1 MTSTNDTASSN
12 VDAPAADNCIFC
24 KIAAGKIPV
33 APVFENAEFV
43 AFRDMHPQS
52 PVHVLLIPKA
62 HFPTILDMKDE
73 SLLGRALLAVQQ
85 TAAALDLNDEGFRVV
100 LNCRDNGGQ
109 TVYHVHW
116 HILGGRFM
124 QWPPG

>member
-1 MTSTNDTASSN
+1 MTQAAPSATPAS
-12 VDAPAADNCIFC
+12 ADCIFC
-24 KIAAGKIPV
+24 KIADGQIPV
-33 APVFENAEFV
+33 EPVFQNDEFI
-43 AFRDMHPQS
+43 AFRDQHPQA

-62 HFPTILDMKDE
+62 HFPTLLDMNDE
-73 SLLGRALLAVQQ
+73 ALLGRALLAVQQ
-85 TAAALDLNDEGFRVV
+85 TALALGLDDEGFRVV
-100 LNCRDNGGQ
+100 LNTRDNGGQ

>member
-1 MTSTNDTASSN
+1 MTNPIDADTPA
-12 VDAPAADNCIFC
+12 APAADNCIFC
-24 KIAAGKIPV
+24 KIASGQIPV
-33 APVFENAEFV
+33 EPVFENAEFV
-43 AFRDMHPQS
+43 AFRDMHPQA
-52 PVHVLLIPKA
+52 PVHVLLIPRA
-62 HFPTILDMKDE
+62 HFPTILEIKDE
-73 SLLGRALLAVQQ
+73 GLLGRALLAAQQ
-85 TAAALDLNDEGFRVV
+85 TAIALNLSDEGFRVV

>member
-1 MTSTNDTASSN
+1 M
-12 VDAPAADNCIFC
+12 ADDCIFC
-24 KIAAGKIPV
+24 KIGSGLIPV
-33 APVFENAEFV
+33 QPVYEDDEFI
-43 AFRDMHPQS
+43 AFRDMHPQA

-62 HFPTILDMKDE
+62 HYPTLMDIEDTGV
-73 SLLGRALLAVQQ
+73 LGRALCAVQQ
-85 TAAALDLNDEGFRVV
+85 TAHSLGVADEGFRTV
-100 LNCRDNGGQ
+100 LNTRDDGGQ